1 MDVKT
6 VYTLRNLLSLSLP
19 LILAGCLQVELRGPV
34 VGAEITVQNLRTQ
47 EVVIDGVTTSTEQ
60 STAQTWAEQWGDWPD
75 SLRLAFMGSADIP
88 ADDLDDDTLYL
99 VTASGGYDKD
109 WNSDNKIDS
118 AGMPLDRSMHAIMT
132 GAQLKGALIR
142 VNSITDGL
150 YQYLSPRLSGLSDE
164 EVLAALD
171 KHTGRMIGDAD
182 RNGQENYQDAL
193 TWTRTSQNYAYTGP
207 AIFHTRMA
215 RAIQS
220 DLYSEEIRLLD
231 AANFVEGAQ
240 LRPYNPEGPWENV
253 LAQCTGAI
261 TFGDLCRMEQ
271 LPLLGADDQ
280 IPTVDQIMD
289 RLLISHDWMAER
301 FEQVL
306 RSLPADIRLLFRSVS
321 AVVLSSEIRPAYY
334 STGTAAIY
342 LDAQYFWVTREEGL
356 TVSQEADYRAEFG
369 SSLAFTDL
377 WRYVRDGEMTPS
389 LQADANG
396 NLDFE
401 DVRLIAASLLF
412 HELAHAADAIPV
424 ASSNTWHNN
433 LTPYQV
439 STEAVSNDLAS
450 TNPLMSPELFGLA
463 GVMYRG
469 DLPSF
474 LERNYSA
481 AQVGQFFESDG
492 ASDLYAYSSQYE
504 DVAMLME
511 EAMMAIHFGIQRD
524 VAFTSVPPN
533 GTLDVSC
540 DDFRVGWGVRGRM
553 RAPSVESRMRRVV
566 KALLPERNYL
576 PKIATL
582 PAAKPLPTGVNW
594 CLSLFLTPQNAPIIP
609 LRANKYPGTQGG
621 ERVLTRP
628 H

>member
-1 MDVKT
+1 M
-6 VYTLRNLLSLSLP
+6 YTLRNLLSLSLP

-88 ADDLDDDTLYL
+88 AGDLDDDTLYL
-99 VTASGGYDKD
+99 VSARGGYDKD
-109 WNSDNKIDS
+109 WNRDNKIDS

-132 GAQLKGALIR
+132 GAQLKSALIR
-142 VNSITDGL
+142 VNSITDGI
-150 YQYLSPRLSGLSDE
+150 YQYLSPRLSSLTDVE
-164 EVLAALD
+164 ILAELD

-182 RNGQENYQDAL
+182 RNGQKNYQDAL
-193 TWTRTSQNYAYTGP
+193 TWTRTSQNFPYRGP
-207 AIFHTRMA
+207 EIFHTRMA
-215 RAIQS
+215 RGIQS
-220 DLYSEEIRLLD
+220 DLYSTDIRFLD
-231 AANFVEGAQ
+231 AVNFVDGAE
-240 LRPYNPEGPWENV
+240 LRPYNPDGPWV
-253 LAQCTGAI
+253 DDLAECTGAV
-261 TFGDLCRMEQ
+261 TFGDLCRLEK

-280 IPTVDQIMD
+280 TPTVDQIMD
-289 RLLISHDWMAER
+289 RLLVSHDWMATR
-301 FEQVL
+301 FEQIL
-306 RSLPADIRLLFRSVS
+306 RSLPADVRLLFRSVS

-334 STGTAAIY
+334 SSATAAIY
-342 LDAQYFWVTREEGL
+342 LDSQYFWVTREEGL
-356 TVSQEADYRAEFG
+356 TVSQEADYRAEFR
-369 SSLAFTDL
+369 SELAFTDL
-377 WRYVRDGEMTPS
+377 WRYVKNGEITPS
-389 LQADANG
+389 LVTDANG

-424 ASSNTWHNN
+424 AGSSTWHYN
-433 LTPYQV
+433 LTPFQV
-439 STEAVSNDLAS
+439 ATEAVSSDLAAAS
-450 TNPLMSPELFGLA
+450 PLTSAELFSLA
-463 GVMYRG
+463 DVMYRG
-469 DLPSF
+469 SLPSF
-474 LERNYSA
+474 IQRNYSA
-481 AQVGQFFESDG
+481 AQVGQFFENDG

-524 VAFTSVPPN
+524 VAFTTVPAN
-533 GTLDVSC
+533 GTVDVTC
-540 DDFRVGWGVRGRM
+540 DDYRVGWGVRGRM
-553 RAPSVESRMRRVV
+553 RSPSVESRMRRVV

-582 PAAKPLPTGVNW
+582 PAAKPLPTGVDW
-594 CLSLFLTPQNAPIIP
+594 CLSLFLTPQNAPITP
-609 LRANKYPGTQGG
+609 LRAFSKYPGTQGG